1 MKLSATLLI
10 LLVSL
15 LLAFPAPVRPHTAE
29 DEVLQGV
36 GVDER
41 PGAVIPPDLAFTDQ
55 NGRRVRIGDYFNN
68 GPVLLTLNYYS
79 CPTLCPLI
87 FNNLVRTMAG
97 IRGLSLGRDFRIVT
111 VSIDPEETVERAREK
126 ADITYAMLRGV
137 GDPGRSWP
145 FLLGREQEIS
155 RLAAGVGIRY
165 LRLEK
170 NNFAHPSVFVVLTPD
185 GRVSR
190 YLYGLELE
198 PRDLKMALIEAAG
211 GRIGGSGALNRILLY
226 CYHYDPVGKKYALAA
241 VNIMKIVGAVVLLLL
256 AALILGLRRREKV
269 AIPPPGKDSRD
280 G

>member
-1 MKLSATLLI
+1 MKPVVLI
-10 LLVSL
+10 LALLVL
-15 LLAFPAPVRPHTAE
+15 LLPALPAPARAHTAE
-29 DEVLQGV
+29 DEVLQGM

-41 PGAVIPPDLAFTDQ
+41 PGSRIPPDLSFIDQ
-55 NGRRVRIGDYFNN
+55 EGRRVRIGDYLNH
-68 GPVLLTLNYYS
+68 GPVILTLNYYT
-79 CPTLCPLI
+79 CPMLCPLI
-87 FNNLVRTMAG
+87 FSNLVRTMAG
-97 IRGLSLGRDFRIVT
+97 IQGLSLEKDFRIVT
-111 VSIDPEETVERAREK
+111 VSIDPGETVERAREK
-126 ADITYAMLRGV
+126 ADITYGMLRGV

-145 FLLGREQEIS
+145 FLLGGRQEIS

-165 LRLEK
+165 VLLEN

-211 GRIGGSGALNRILLY
+211 GRIGGSRTMNRILLY

-241 VNIMKIVGAVVLLLL
+241 VNIMKIAGAVVLLLL
-256 AALILGLRRREKV
+256 AALFLGLRHQERSRAV
-269 AIPPPGKDSRD
+269 GPGKDNQD